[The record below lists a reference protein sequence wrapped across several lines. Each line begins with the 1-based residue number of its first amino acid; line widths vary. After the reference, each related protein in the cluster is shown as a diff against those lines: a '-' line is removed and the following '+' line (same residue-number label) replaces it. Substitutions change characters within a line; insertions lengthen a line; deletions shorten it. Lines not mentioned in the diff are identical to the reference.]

1 MMLRGE
7 RKIQQNCWPPESLAN
22 VRRFHHFT
30 GWRAAFRPLQRTK
43 FARLSNKVG
52 RFDLADDEAA

>member
-1 MMLRGE
+1 MVAV
-7 RKIQQNCWPPESLAN
+7 PESLAN
-22 VRRFHHFT
+22 VRRFRHFT

-43 FARLSNKVG
+43 FGRLSNKVG